1 MSTLDALRH
10 PPMLPAS
17 ECNSLLANLPAPQI
31 ALLAPFLQDVVL
43 ATDSILYEADDPID
57 FVYFPHSAVVS
68 RIEAFESGE
77 CVVSALTGR
86 ESACGVGV
94 TLGRPCALNRAVV
107 LISGTAAR
115 IAAADFQTVCLKSNM
130 LRQTAMYCNSLL
142 ISQLHQSAACNACH
156 TLERRLSRWLLEC
169 SDRVGSE
176 VHLTQ
181 NVLSQIIGVRRTSV
195 TLVASSL
202 QSSRAIRYSR
212 GVIHISDP
220 QALEASACECYRSVR
235 QRADHLPFGPSEHPF
250 GLDLGA

>member
-115 IAAADFQTVCLKSNM
+115 IAAADFQTVCLKKQYAATDCDV
-130 LRQTAMYCNSLL
+130 L
-142 ISQLHQSAACNACH
+142 QLAPDQPAAPIGGVQ
-156 TLERRLSRWLLEC
+156 RLS
-169 SDRVGSE
+169 
-176 VHLTQ
+176 
-181 NVLSQIIGVRRTSV
+181 
-195 TLVASSL
+195 
-202 QSSRAIRYSR
+202 YSR
-212 GVIHISDP
+212 KAAFPMVAGM
-220 QALEASACECYRSVR
+220 Q
-235 QRADHLPFGPSEHPF
+235 
-250 GLDLGA
+250 